1 MKNRI
6 LSPSLLSAD
15 LSNLASGIEIINN
28 SQAQWVHIDVM
39 DGLFVPNITYGQ
51 PVIKAMRDKTDKIFD
66 THLMITEPGRYVE
79 SFVEA
84 GSDIV
89 TIHIEADNHI
99 NRTLSLI
106 KSLGAKAGIALNP
119 HTPVVMLEEVVELAD
134 LILVMSVN
142 PGFGGQKFI
151 PSSLDKISRV
161 KELLLKKNSD
171 ALIEVDGGVTLDNA
185 ASLFEAGADALVA
198 GNAVYGSSDPIDT
211 ISKILRA

>member
-1 MKNRI
+1 MKKRI
-6 LSPSLLSAD
+6 VSPSLLSAD

-39 DGLFVPNITYGQ
+39 DGVFVPNITYGQ
-51 PVIKAMRDKTDKIFD
+51 PVIKAMRDRSDKIFD
-66 THLMITEPGRYVE
+66 THLMITEPGRYAR

-89 TIHIEADNHI
+89 TIHIEADNHV

-106 KSLGAKAGIALNP
+106 KSLGAKCGIAINP
-119 HTPVVMLEEVVELAD
+119 HTPVGMIEEVAELAD
-134 LILVMSVN
+134 VILVMSVN

-161 KELLLKKNSD
+161 KELLLRRKSN
-171 ALIEVDGGVTLDNA
+171 AIIEVDGGVTLDNA

-198 GNAVYGSSDPIDT
+198 GNAVYGSDNPIDT
-211 ISKILRA
+211 ISKILGA